1 MVGQLKPHLVGMF
14 IGWSS
19 KKFIMFFLFIR
30 STQKKQEAQMCQNG
44 FIFFET
50 AGLIGAKLG

>member
-1 MVGQLKPHLVGMF
+1 MFVGYPIKSLC
-14 IGWSS
+14 
-19 KKFIMFFLFIR
+19 FLFIR

-50 AGLIGAKLG
+50 AGPIGTKLG